1 MANTSIDLVGLDFSS
16 LKSNLKTFL
25 KNNTQFK
32 DIDYEGSNINVLLDV
47 LAYNTYLNAFYTNMV
62 ASEMFLD
69 TAQLRDSVVS
79 HAKELNYTPRSFVS
93 SKATITVD
101 ITPST
106 AVSSIVVPK
115 YTSFTARVG
124 SNTFTFSTNEATV
137 ITTSN
142 NGVYSLTTDVYEG
155 NVLTETFVVDASN
168 TSQRYV
174 VSNPTVD
181 VMSLDVTVYEDG
193 GTTALTYTQSESIV
207 GVKSSSTVFFVQAAE
222 NQQYELVFGDGVYG
236 RTPKSG
242 SYVVV
247 KYRAGS
253 GQLPNGALKFS
264 PDSTI
269 DGHSN
274 ITVKTVSGAT
284 GGDVAESITSIKFN
298 APRSFK
304 AQDRAVT
311 VSDYETLLKSRFS
324 DIKAISVYGGEEAN
338 PPRFGRVIVSV
349 DVADAD
355 GVSEVRQKAFLDYIR
370 DKTPV
375 SINVDFIKPDFMY
388 LEVTSNVFYNVNKTT
403 KTTADIKSLV
413 QSAVTNYSFN
423 SLEDFKT
430 TMHHSELLATITNAD
445 TSIISN
451 DTSVRAIRRVIPT
464 LNTDLIF
471 TVDFENALQTETGL
485 KTSFNETH
493 YGHTITTS
501 SFTYNNTS
509 CLIVDDSLGN
519 LYVAAQEAGG
529 ITILKK
535 VGTVNYTTGFLTF
548 AGLSMTSYEGNY
560 LKIKAKTL
568 SQNIGVYRNTILQI
582 DVAKDVTVNVTGVK
596 Q

>member
-1 MANTSIDLVGLDFSS
+1 
-16 LKSNLKTFL
+16 
-25 KNNTQFK
+25 
-32 DIDYEGSNINVLLDV
+32 
-47 LAYNTYLNAFYTNMV
+47 MV

-274 ITVKTVSGAT
+274 IAVKTVSGAT

-298 APRSFK
+298 APRSFE

>member
-1 MANTSIDLVGLDFSS
+1 MANTSIDLVGLDFAS
-16 LKSNLKTFL
+16 LKGNLKTFL

-79 HAKELNYTPRSFVS
+79 HAKELNYVPRSFVA
-93 SKATITVD
+93 SKGTITVD

-106 AVSSIVVPK
+106 TVSSIVVPK
-115 YTSFTARVG
+115 YTSFTTRIG
-124 SNTFTFSTNEATV
+124 SNTFTFSTNESTV

-155 NVLTETFVVDASN
+155 TVLTETFVVDSSN
-168 TSQRYV
+168 TSQRFV

-181 VMSLDVTVYEDG
+181 TSSLDVVVYEDG
-193 GTTALTYTQSESIV
+193 GTTALTYTQSEGII
-207 GVKSSSTVFFVQAAE
+207 GVKSTSTVFFVQAAE
-222 NQQYELVFGDGVYG
+222 NQQYEIVFGDGVFG

-247 KYRAGS
+247 KYRACS
-253 GQLPNGALKFS
+253 GQLPNGAIKFAS
-264 PDSTI
+264 DSTI
-269 DGHSN
+269 DGHAS
-274 ITVKTVSGAT
+274 ISVKTVAGAT
-284 GGDVAESITSIKFN
+284 GGDVAESISSIKFN
-298 APRSFK
+298 APRSFE

-324 DIKAISVYGGEEAN
+324 DIKAISVFGGEEAN
-338 PPRFGRVIVSV
+338 PPRFGRVVVSV

-355 GVSEVRQKAFLDYIR
+355 GVSEVRQKAYLDYIQ

-388 LEVTSNVFYNVNKTT
+388 LDVSTTVFYNVDKTT
-403 KTTADIKSLV
+403 KTTADIKALV
-413 QSAVTNYSFN
+413 QSAITNYSFN

-430 TMHHSELLATITNAD
+430 TMHHSELLNAITAAD

-451 DTSVRAIRRVIPT
+451 DTRVTAVRRILPQ
-464 LNTDLIF
+464 LNTELIF
-471 TVDFENALQTETGL
+471 TVDFQNELEKETGL
-485 KTSFNETH
+485 KTSFSETH
-493 YGHTITTS
+493 YGHVITSS
-501 SFTYNNTS
+501 SFTYDNTT
-509 CLIVDDSLGN
+509 CVIVDDSLGN
-519 LYVAAQEAGG
+519 LFVAAQETGG

-535 VGTVNYTTGFLTF
+535 VGTVNYTTGLLTF
-548 AGLSMTSYEGNY
+548 AGLSISQLIGNY
-560 LKIKAKTL
+560 LKIKAATK
-568 SQNIGVYRNTILQI
+568 SQNISVYRNTILQI
-582 DVAKDVTVNVTGVK
+582 DVARDVTVTATGIK

>member
-1 MANTSIDLVGLDFSS
+1 MANTSIDLVGLDFTN

-32 DIDYEGSNINVLLDV
+32 DVDYEGSNINVLLDV

-79 HAKELNYTPRSFVS
+79 HAKELNYTPRSFVA

-106 AVSSIVVPK
+106 TVSSIVVPK

-137 ITTSN
+137 ITSSN

-155 NVLTETFVVDASN
+155 TVLTETFVVDASN
-168 TSQRYV
+168 TSQRHV
-174 VSNPTVD
+174 LSNPTVD
-181 VMSLDVTVYEDG
+181 TSSLDVVVYEDG
-193 GTTALTYTQSESIV
+193 GTTALTYTQSK
-207 GVKSSSTVFFVQAAE
+207 GVISVTSSSTVYFVQAAE
-222 NQQYELVFGDGVYG
+222 NQQYEIVFGDGVFG

-247 KYRAGS
+247 KYRACS
-253 GQLPNGALKFS
+253 GQLPNGALKFA

-269 DGHSN
+269 DGHSS
-274 ITVKTVSGAT
+274 ISVKTVSGAT
-284 GGDVAESITSIKFN
+284 GGDVAETVASIKFN
-298 APRSFK
+298 APRSFE

-324 DIKAISVYGGEEAN
+324 DIKAISVFGGEEAS

-355 GVSEVRQKAFLDYIR
+355 GVSEVRQKAYLDYIK

-375 SINVDFIKPDFMY
+375 SINVDFVKPDFMY
-388 LEVTSNVFYNVNKTT
+388 LEVISNVLYSVDKTT

-413 QSAVTNYSFN
+413 QSAITNYSFN
-423 SLEDFKT
+423 SLEDFKV
-430 TMHHSELLATITNAD
+430 TMHHSELLNAITKAD
-445 TSIISN
+445 TSVISN
-451 DTSVRAIRRVIPT
+451 DTKVVAVRRVLPT

-471 TVDFENALQTETGL
+471 TIDFQNPLQKETGL
-485 KTSFNETH
+485 KTSFSETH
-493 YGHTITTS
+493 YGHTITSS
-501 SFTYNNTS
+501 SFTYNNTT

-535 VGTVNYTTGFLTF
+535 VGTVDYTTGLLTF
-548 AGLSMTSYEGNY
+548 AGLNISQVVGNY
-560 LKIKAKTL
+560 LKIKAATL
-568 SQNIGVYRNTILQI
+568 SQNINVYRNTILQI
-582 DVAKDVTVNVTGVK
+582 DVARDVTVNVTGIK